1 MPAKI
6 VRADGVSPV
15 STLDEG
21 TRATSRLITDAGLDG
36 VTGRYFNRQRE
47 AAPDPQAQDLS
58 ARRQL
63 RDLSDRL
70 CGPVSS
76 SPSWQRKA
84 ILPA

>member
-36 VTGRYFNRQRE
+36 VTGRYFNGQHE
-47 AAPDPQAQDLS
+47 AAPHPQAQDVN
-58 ARRQL
+58 ARRRL
-63 RDLSDRL
+63 RDLSDQL
-70 CGPVSS
+70 CGLVSSS
-76 SPSWQRKA
+76 SPS
-84 ILPA
+84 